1 MVVIVPGSVACRSV
15 IVHLSAVIVDQL
27 VVVADAHLGV
37 HPGAD
42 EEAFLAFLDAVP
54 SMGDSL
60 LLLGDIYDFW
70 FTYRRLIPRHCI
82 RVTARIVE
90 LARRLPILMV
100 GGNHDRWGDTFWGA
114 ETGVTFAPRTLR
126 FAVGSRTVVAIHGD
140 GLHEERPVAAM
151 LNRALDTRLVI
162 AAFNALPTVVGFR
175 IAKRLGHNPA
185 SAAAHPEIVDDAA
198 TRQLAW
204 AKREL
209 ARDPAI
215 DLLLM
220 GHTHR
225 RATLEAAPG
234 RWYMNPGPWLEEKRY
249 AVVTPSDTTG
259 HIFG

>member
-1 MVVIVPGSVACRSV
+1 M
-15 IVHLSAVIVDQL
+15 IVDQL
-27 VVVADAHLGV
+27 VVVADAHLGATPV
-37 HPGAD
+37 AD

-54 SMGDSL
+54 SLGDSL

-100 GGNHDRWGDTFWGA
+100 GGNHDRWGDTFWGW
-114 ETGVTFAPRTLR
+114 ETGVTFNPRSLR
-126 FAVGSRTVVAIHGD
+126 FAVAGRTVVAVHGD

-162 AAFNALPTVVGFR
+162 AAFNAMPTVMGFR

-185 SAAAHPEIVDDAA
+185 FAAAHPEIVEEAA
-198 TRQLAW
+198 TRQLGW
-204 AKREL
+204 AKRRL
-209 ARDPAI
+209 SRDPEI

-225 RATLEAAPG
+225 CATLEVAPG
-234 RWYMNPGPWLEEKRY
+234 RLYVNPGPWLDERRY
-249 AVVTPSDTTG
+249 AVVTASDICLQT
-259 HIFG
+259 FG